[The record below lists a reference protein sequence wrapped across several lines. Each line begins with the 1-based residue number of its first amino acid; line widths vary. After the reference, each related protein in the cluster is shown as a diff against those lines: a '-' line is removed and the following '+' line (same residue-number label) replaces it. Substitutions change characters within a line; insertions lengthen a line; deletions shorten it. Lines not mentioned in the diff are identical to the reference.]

1 MKDTKFIPFNAFYLE
16 FYLFDIDTVIPF
28 FAL

>member
-16 FYLFDIDTVIPF
+16 LYLSDTDTVIPF
-28 FAL
+28 FEF